1 MLEFIREG
9 SRLIARAGARER
21 WSIDIGDD
29 RAGNP
34 FCEAIQWPA
43 AGVVA
48 LGLAQRVV
56 FLAPATGDELSRLTL
71 GTIDGGDLFGHLA
84 IGDDATLYVL
94 GWRDVVA
101 VAPSRKVRWVA
112 RGIAIDGIVWCEQRG
127 PHLLLDA
134 EMDPPGGWVPAVLDT
149 ATGRLVER

>member
-9 SRLIARAGARER
+9 TRLIARAGTRER
-21 WSIDIGDD
+21 WSIDVGDD

-34 FCEAIQWPA
+34 FCEALHWPV

-71 GTIDGGDLFGHLA
+71 GTPDGGDFFGHLA
-84 IGDDATLYVL
+84 IGDDGALYVL

-101 VAPSRKVRWVA
+101 VAPSRKVRWIA
-112 RGIAIDGIVWCEQRG
+112 RGVAIDGILWREQRG
-127 PHLLLDA
+127 GQLLLDA
-134 EMDPPGGWVPAVLDT
+134 EMDPPGGWVPVVLDA
-149 ATGRLVER
+149 ATGRRVEP